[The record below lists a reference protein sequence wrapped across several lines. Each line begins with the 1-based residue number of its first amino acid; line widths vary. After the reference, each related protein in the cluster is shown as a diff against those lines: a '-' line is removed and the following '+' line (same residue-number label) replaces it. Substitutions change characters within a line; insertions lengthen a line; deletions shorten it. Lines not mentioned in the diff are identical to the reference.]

1 MSCGLFEQQLTRSG
15 PIILLDPVSMSSK
28 DDKIKS
34 WRQQSQAG
42 EKGRTS
48 QATKAASKAKAGAA
62 SAAARASRKAAEV
75 SAPAPAADSAASA
88 EAAGGGGAGVPA
100 AFPPLP
106 PPLASPSK
114 RPLSAS
120 AAPRGPPAPSTRP
133 TRASSSSAAG
143 GPFPAPPPP
152 PPAHPPFH
160 APAPLP
166 VRFSFAALSASL
178 LNASG
183 FVSGDSSRDSS
194 LLQTSGA
201 HGAPRRSIFAPPPV
215 VPRPPAELLPP
226 PFLGGRHPT
235 ARPFDDKKRG
245 KGPDG
250 AQYPR
255 GEVSSSRLQ
264 QRLALSLSAVPR
276 PTKYITI
283 HYILHCITASYPGAP
298 ASFRTQSLLAR
309 STAASCTTAAG
320 RRCCACALYEFR
332 GFLKG
337 KKKNPRSRSSAWSQ
351 SVTQPAPRLRAF
363 NYY

>member
-1 MSCGLFEQQLTRSG
+1 MPRKEKQERGTSSAEPLSKQQRGADTRA
-15 PIILLDPVSMSSK
+15 D
-28 DDKIKS
+28 
-34 WRQQSQAG
+34 QA
-42 EKGRTS
+42 K
-48 QATKAASKAKAGAA
+48 ANAAAKAAGHVKRLETLRANATAAA
-62 SAAARASRKAAEV
+62 SAAASAGGGGS
-75 SAPAPAADSAASA
+75 SAPLTL
-88 EAAGGGGAGVPA
+88 AAGGGGDGVPA

-152 PPAHPPFH
+152 PPARPPFH

-166 VRFSFAALSASL
+166 VPFSIAALSASL

-363 NYY
+363 NSRSFRPTTHKKKPEC

>member
-1 MSCGLFEQQLTRSG
+1 MIRLQ
-15 PIILLDPVSMSSK
+15 PVSM
-28 DDKIKS
+28 
-34 WRQQSQAG
+34 QG
-42 EKGRTS
+42 GKGGGS
-48 QATKAASKAKAGAA
+48 TKQDAGALGG
-62 SAAARASRKAAEV
+62 SARVANAAAMAETRSALSTSGNAARAARKAAEA
-75 SAPAPAADSAASA
+75 SAPAPAVDGSASA
-88 EAAGGGGAGVPA
+88 QAAGGGGAGVPA
-100 AFPPLP
+100 APLPLP
-106 PPLASPSK
+106 PPRASPSK

-120 AAPRGPPAPSTRP
+120 APRGPPAPPTRL
-133 TRASSSSAAG
+133 TRASFSSAAG

-152 PPAHPPFH
+152 PPARPPFH

-166 VRFSFAALSASL
+166 VPFSIAALSASL

-215 VPRPPAELLPP
+215 VPRPPAEVLPP

-363 NYY
+363 NLNSTTYVVVG

>member
-1 MSCGLFEQQLTRSG
+1 
-15 PIILLDPVSMSSK
+15 MSSK

-201 HGAPRRSIFAPPPV
+201 HGAPRRSTFAPPSV

-283 HYILHCITASYPGAP
+283 HYILHCITASYPGA
-298 ASFRTQSLLAR
+298 
-309 STAASCTTAAG
+309 
-320 RRCCACALYEFR
+320 RR
-332 GFLKG
+332 
-337 KKKNPRSRSSAWSQ
+337 PRVLSH
-351 SVTQPAPRLRAF
+351 
-363 NYY
+363 

>member
-1 MSCGLFEQQLTRSG
+1 
-15 PIILLDPVSMSSK
+15 MSSAQ
-28 DDKIKS
+28 DMSTS
-34 WRQQSQAG
+34 WLWLSGAG
-42 EKGRTS
+42 VKGREGLAKQAESRSALSTS
-48 QATKAASKAKAGAA
+48 GN
-62 SAAARASRKAAEV
+62 AARAARKAAEA
-75 SAPAPAADSAASA
+75 SAPAPAVDGSASA
-88 EAAGGGGAGVPA
+88 QAAGGGGAGVPA
-100 AFPPLP
+100 APLPLP
-106 PPLASPSK
+106 PPRASPSK

-120 AAPRGPPAPSTRP
+120 APRGPPAPPTRL
-133 TRASSSSAAG
+133 TRASFSSAAG

-152 PPAHPPFH
+152 PPARPPFH

-166 VRFSFAALSASL
+166 VPFSIAALSASL

-215 VPRPPAELLPP
+215 VPRPPAEVLPP

-363 NYY
+363 NFGSR